1 MAYVFNPFTGNL
13 DTTDVVAFNGE
24 VNAGTEGSPS
34 LFFTGD
40 PDTGIYS
47 PGADQLAIS
56 TGGNERLRIDSSGNV
71 GIGVSSPADKM
82 EIVAATNAG
91 LQIGAA
97 SGTGSI
103 GVQIAGVMDA
113 IPTARVRGYIGTTN
127 SSAGVAGDLLI
138 APRTSSAASIR
149 FITRGSGSPS
159 EAVRIDSS
167 GDVGIGVSSPQF
179 ALDIRRDTG
188 VADLNIRALDTVS
201 ASDARLYL
209 NASSVDNSNSIIY
222 FGQGGSNQ
230 SYLQYKHLTAGD
242 YFRFVANGQERLR
255 IDGSGRLLVGTSS
268 DSGGALLQV
277 NGDRVRVATAKTPA
291 SASDTG
297 TTGEICW
304 DANYIYVCV
313 ATNTWKRTAIATW

>member
-1 MAYVFNPFTGNL
+1 MAYVFNPFTGKL

-24 VNAGTEGSPS
+24 VNAGTESSPS

-40 PDTGIYS
+40 SNTGIYS

-159 EAVRIDSS
+159 EAVRIDN
-167 GDVGIGVSSPQF
+167 
-179 ALDIRRDTG
+179 L
-188 VADLNIRALDTVS
+188 
-201 ASDARLYL
+201 
-209 NASSVDNSNSIIY
+209 
-222 FGQGGSNQ
+222 
-230 SYLQYKHLTAGD
+230 
-242 YFRFVANGQERLR
+242 
-255 IDGSGRLLVGTSS
+255 GRLLVGTDA

-277 NGDRVRVATAKTPA
+277 NGDRIRVATAKTPA
-291 SASDTG
+291 SATDTG
-297 TTGEICW
+297 TAGEICW
-304 DANYIYVCV
+304 DADYIYVCV
-313 ATNTWKRTAIATW
+313 ATDSWKRTAIAAW